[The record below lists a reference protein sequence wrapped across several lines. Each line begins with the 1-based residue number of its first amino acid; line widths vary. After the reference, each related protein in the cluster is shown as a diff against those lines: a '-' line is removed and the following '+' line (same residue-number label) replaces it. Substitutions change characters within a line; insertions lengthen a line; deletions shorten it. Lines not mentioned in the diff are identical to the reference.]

1 MATLTPNYGLTKPA
15 YDESADIDV
24 INGNMDILDTSLH
37 SEVET
42 LSSAITTET
51 TTARPIATGG
61 TGATT
66 AAAARTNLGFL
77 EGINSL
83 AYKRTTIS
91 SQGSKTFTF
100 TETGSFMFVLTQA
113 SNSCC
118 GGVVIRGV
126 KNGTCYH
133 GTFGSVSNIN
143 VTKTSGK
150 VTLANSASASVFV
163 DMIALDGAEFPTY

>member
-37 SEVET
+37 DEVET
-42 LSSAITTET
+42 LTSAITTET

-83 AYKRTTIS
+83 AYKRTTIA

-100 TETGSFMFVLTQA
+100 VETGAFLLVLTQN
-113 SNSCC
+113 SNNAC

-126 KNGTCYH
+126 KNGTCYT
-133 GTFGSVSNIN
+133 GKFGSTSNIN
-143 VTKTSGK
+143 VSTSTGK
-150 VTLANSASASVFV
+150 VTLANSASATVYV
-163 DMIALDGAEFPTY
+163 DMISLEGVAFPTY

>member
-15 YDESADIDV
+15 YDESADVGV
-24 INGNMDILDTSLH
+24 INDNMDAIDTALH
-37 SEVET
+37 DEVET
-42 LSSAITTET
+42 LTSAITTET

-77 EGINSL
+77 EGINNL

-100 TETGSFMFVLTQA
+100 GTTGCFVFFLTQN
-113 SNSCC
+113 SNNAC

-126 KNGTCYH
+126 KNGTCYT
-133 GTFGSVSNIN
+133 GKFGSTSNIN
-143 VTKTSGK
+143 VSTSTGK
-150 VTLANSASASVFV
+150 VTLANSASATVYV
-163 DMIALDGAEFPTY
+163 DMIAFDGVDFPTY

>member
-37 SEVET
+37 NEVET

-77 EGINSL
+77 EGINNL
-83 AYKRTTIS
+83 AYKRTTIA

-100 TETGSFMFVLTQA
+100 GETGSFLFVLTQN
-113 SNSCC
+113 SNSGC

-126 KNGTCYH
+126 KSGTCYT
-133 GTFGSVSNIN
+133 GKFGSAGNIN
-143 VTKTSGK
+143 VSTSPGK
-150 VTLANSASASVFV
+150 VTLANSASASVYV
-163 DMIALDGAEFPTY
+163 DMIALDGVAFPTY